1 MTDQERAELLERVAE
16 ILLVQMV
23 VDGVS
28 KTTRMLLDLHG
39 YLTGDDDEYSR
50 AMALILERDD

>member
-1 MTDQERAELLERVAE
+1 VTDQERAELLERVAE